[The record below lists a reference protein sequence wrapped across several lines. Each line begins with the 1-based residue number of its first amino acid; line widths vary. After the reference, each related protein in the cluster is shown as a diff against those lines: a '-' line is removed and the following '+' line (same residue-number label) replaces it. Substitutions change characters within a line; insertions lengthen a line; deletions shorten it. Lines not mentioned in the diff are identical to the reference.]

1 MVISYRQIDKIQ
13 FPVYVL
19 PSSNWELVDGL
30 LYVDQLLV
38 DDKNMPG
45 DTIGKRR
52 LQTPFKNLQPLKR
65 AADNLLA
72 IIKSGH
78 KCFIDTNGVPFIY
91 DKTESCALKYH
102 KIRKVERKDTASVL
116 WLKDFNF
123 PFVVPRPPPTDYT
136 WAGVLHLKGLP
147 WVLYEY
153 SVSKKADTR
162 RKI

>member
-65 AADNLLA
+65 AADNFTA
-72 IIKSGH
+72 IIKCGH
-78 KCFIDTNGVPFIY
+78 KCFIDSKGVPFIY
-91 DKTESCALKYH
+91 DKTETCALKYH
-102 KIRKVERKDTASVL
+102 KIRKIDRKDTASVL

-147 WVLYEY
+147 WMLYEY
-153 SVSKKADTR
+153 SVTRQADTR

>member
-91 DKTESCALKYH
+91 EKTESCALKYH

-162 RKI
+162 RN